1 VKEDFPVPV
10 VAAEAAAGTPA
21 VAVGRAAASIA
32 ADRILDIVVELEQHS
47 MPPIAGLALA
57 AATADTVH
65 TRATASSR
73 HSVHLLT
80 WLRTAPA
87 TFACSAAATL
97 PD

>member
-1 VKEDFPVPV
+1 MWKQDLYVPV

-32 ADRILDIVVELEQHS
+32 ADRILEIVVELEQHS

-65 TRATASSR
+65 THATASSR
-73 HSVHLLT
+73 HFAHLPT
-80 WLRTAPA
+80 
-87 TFACSAAATL
+87 
-97 PD
+97 